1 MFRRLFDAA
10 APVRPLMIGAR
21 EALVARWPGAKR
33 IRGDAAEWW
42 LMSYCATSGYLFA
55 LASEGSM
62 RHDLDGRPVALVGG
76 RHRARAAKLLES
88 PWVSGTRA
96 GRDAHVES
104 LARSGRCSMAEGR
117 CMVTANGGPMGRL
130 RIEVP
135 GSWYGRPARAG
146 CGGGARSETPI
157 GGEGGLGAGA
167 LAGGRGAIGGR

>member
-1 MFRRLFDAA
+1 MAWQERLPGRLHGLTGGETPAVFRCLFDAA
-10 APVRPLMIGAR
+10 APVRPLMVGAR
-21 EALVARWPGAKR
+21 EAFVARYPGAER
-33 IRGDAAEWW
+33 TGDDALEWW

-62 RHDLDGRPVALVGG
+62 RHDLDGRPVAPVSG

-96 GRDAHVES
+96 DREAHVES
-104 LARSGRCSMAEGR
+104 LARSGRCSMVGGR

-135 GSWYGRPARAG
+135 GAWCGRPARGGA
-146 CGGGARSETPI
+146 GGGP
-157 GGEGGLGAGA
+157 
-167 LAGGRGAIGGR
+167 